1 MELKKMINEKGLLFD
16 GAMGT
21 MLIQAGIVCGK
32 ASEYWNLEKPNVI
45 RDIHESYIQAGS
57 TVITTNTFGGTRL
70 KLKKA
75 KLDRQTEEIN
85 TQAVHIARSASGEK
99 LVAGD
104 IGPTGEML
112 LPMGEKS
119 PQELRSVFREQAG
132 FLDEAGVDLFIIE
145 TMFDIQ
151 ESLAAIRAVRDI
163 TDKPLF
169 ATLTFEYKNG
179 RFATMMGNP
188 AIDSLKQLQDNGADA
203 VGANCSVGSD
213 TMVLL
218 AKKLAEEV
226 DGWKIIQPNAG
237 MPKTEGSQLIYP
249 EDEDYFSA
257 NIQKIRSFGVQIV
270 GGCCGTTPEY
280 IKAIRA
286 KLG

>member
-1 MELKKMINEKGLLFD
+1 MDLKKMINEKGLLFD

-32 ASEYWNLEKPNVI
+32 ASEYWNLEKPDVI